1 MLGSN
6 KNTNFNKKNIILK
19 HLSMYHTIRT
29 ILQYGTIHT
38 IRTPYLTIH
47 KHLRY
52 ANTIRNFLHTIRY
65 VLRIV
70 RY

>member
-1 MLGSN
+1 
-6 KNTNFNKKNIILK
+6 
-19 HLSMYHTIRT
+19 MYHTIRT